1 MSEIKLTRQQY
12 TAATAGGQ
20 ACLVSAAAG
29 SGKTM
34 VLVQRLMGK
43 ICDPT
48 VNADITDFLVITY
61 TRAAAAELKSRILK
75 EINRRIRLEPEN
87 RHLRRQAVLCLKAH
101 ISTIHGFCTEIL
113 REHAQKIDI
122 SPDFRVADDVECTLI
137 KTNVLEQVLNAKYEG
152 IENDAQFKAFAEL
165 MVEMRGDKKLS
176 EAVLDAYEKLRSH
189 PNPGRWMMLQE
200 ELLELDGVCDLSE
213 TLWGQE
219 LIDHA
224 KGITEY
230 CIMKMK
236 NAYEEM
242 TQYPDMLK
250 AYGDSFQISIMDMES
265 FRRELECGW
274 DAAYNAREI
283 RFPTARVRGYDDIKA
298 VRNSCRDLMKKEA
311 ELFDGPSCDLLA
323 DMRSVASESCGLY
336 ALLRAFDEEYEKE
349 KRRRGVVDFPDQE
362 HLALKLLYDFAKG
375 TPTDAAA
382 DISRRYREILVDEYQ
397 DVNAVQEL
405 IFSSIT
411 KSGRNLFMVGDVKQS
426 IYRFRM
432 ADPTIFLR
440 KYTTFR
446 DYAEDAQEPFKVL
459 LPTNF
464 RSEKSILD
472 AVNYIFANLM
482 SKRFGEMDYTE
493 REYLNAG
500 ADYPPCDDSC
510 VEYDILETGEAVTD
524 KTAAEADFIAGR
536 IRQMV
541 EGGATACISGE
552 TRKLQYSDF
561 TILLRSVKNKA
572 WQYAYALD
580 RLGIPAEIPTGGNFF
595 ESYEVSLMMS
605 LLSVIDNPRQDI
617 PLVAVLRSPI
627 YRFTADELVEIRTT
641 NRKSSIYDAL
651 LECGGKSTKC
661 AEFAAA
667 LNALRDDALDLPA
680 DQLIWKI
687 YRDTGLIELV
697 TLSEGGETRQNNLM
711 ALAELARQF
720 EVNGYKGLFKF
731 VRQLSMMRDNGIS
744 VGGEAASG
752 SGVKIM
758 SIHKSKGLEF
768 PVVILAD
775 TTHKFNMQDTTKPIL
790 FHEKLGIGL
799 YRRDKK
805 RRIKY
810 PTIARRAVGRRIQSE
825 TLSEELRVL
834 YVALTRAKN
843 RLIMVSSVK
852 DSAKELTK
860 YWPGGE
866 YPAPPAV
873 LEGIQSYAGWLLL
886 TALTRPESSSVFLP
900 DIPKYNTD
908 ISDKWDMRLIRYTP
922 TDEAEK
928 QQQDK
933 PEVSYDS
940 GIMAK
945 IAENL
950 KYTYPYKESVQMP
963 SKLTATELKGRDIDL
978 EAAEDAEA
986 TIRANRKIRKPTL
999 SAIEKPLT
1007 PSERGTALHQTMQY
1021 INYSSCT
1028 DEGSIKLEIE
1038 RLVAQRFITQKQA
1051 DSVDTTKILT
1061 FFKSELGLRVL
1072 NSKNVKREFKFS
1084 ILLPANEL
1092 VSTTAEDEILFQ
1104 GVVDCFFEE
1113 NGELVIVDFKTD
1125 YLTDNNLEDKIQQ
1138 YTGQLAS
1145 YAKALNLMTGKR
1157 VSGAVL
1163 YFFSRDMAV
1172 KII

>member
-1 MSEIKLTRQQY
+1 MSEVKLTPQQH

-43 ICDPT
+43 ICDPAI
-48 VNADITDFLVITY
+48 NADITDFLVITY
-61 TRAAAAELKSRILK
+61 TRAAAAELKSRILR

-101 ISTIHGFCTEIL
+101 ISTIHGFCTELL

-137 KTNVLEQVLNAKYEG
+137 KSNVLEQVLNTKYEN
-152 IENDAQFKAFAEL
+152 IESDAQFKAFAEL

-189 PNPGRWMMLQE
+189 PNPEQWMSSQE
-200 ELLELDGVCDLSE
+200 ELLTLDGVCDLSE

-219 LIDHA
+219 LIEHA
-224 KGITEY
+224 KSITEH
-230 CIMKMK
+230 CVSKMK
-236 NAYEEM
+236 KAYEEM

-250 AYGDSFQISIMDMES
+250 AYGDSFQISISDMENL
-265 FRRELECGW
+265 RRELERGW
-274 DAAYNAREI
+274 DAAYNAREV
-283 RFPTARVRGYDDIKA
+283 RFPSARIRGYDDIKA
-298 VRNSCRDLMKKEA
+298 VRTSCRDLMKKEA
-311 ELFDGPSCDLLA
+311 ELFDGPSCDLLE
-323 DMRSVASESCGLY
+323 DMRGVAAESCGLY
-336 ALLRAFDEEYEKE
+336 ALLRAFDEGYEKE
-349 KRRRGVVDFPDQE
+349 KRRRGIVDFPDQE
-362 HLALKLLYDFAKG
+362 HLALKLLYDFEKG
-375 TPTDAAA
+375 APTDTAA
-382 DISRRYREILVDEYQ
+382 DVSRRYREILVDEYQ

-432 ADPTIFLR
+432 ADPTIFLA
-440 KYTTFR
+440 KYTSFR
-446 DYAEDAQEPFKVL
+446 DYAEDIREPFKVL

-482 SKRFGEMDYTE
+482 SKSFGEMDYTQ

-500 ADYPPCDDSC
+500 ADYPPCEDSC
-510 VEYDILETGEAVTD
+510 VEYDILETGDDVTD

-536 IRQMV
+536 IRQLV
-541 EGGATACISGE
+541 ESGTEAYISGE
-552 TRKLQYSDF
+552 MRRLKYSDF

-580 RLGIPAEIPTGGNFF
+580 RLGIPAEIPTGSNFF
-595 ESYEVSLMMS
+595 ESYEISLMMS

-617 PLVAVLRSPI
+617 PLIAVLRSPI
-627 YRFTADELVEIRTT
+627 YRFTADELVEIRTA

-651 LECGGKSTKC
+651 LEYSDNNAKC
-661 AEFAAA
+661 AEFVNA
-667 LNALRDDALDLPA
+667 LDALRDDALNLPA
-680 DQLIWKI
+680 DKLIWKL
-687 YRDTGLIELV
+687 YRETGLIELV
-697 TLSEGGETRQNNLM
+697 TLSEGGETRQNNLL
-711 ALAELARQF
+711 ALSELARQF
-720 EVNGYKGLFKF
+720 EANGYKGLFKF
-731 VRQLSMMRDNGIS
+731 VRQLNMMRDNGMS
-744 VGGEAASG
+744 VGGDTVSG

-775 TTHKFNMQDTTKPIL
+775 TTHRFNMQDTTKPIL

-810 PTIARRAVGRRIQSE
+810 PTIARRAVSRRIQSE

-852 DSAKELTK
+852 DSAKELAK
-860 YWPGGE
+860 YWQGGE
-866 YPAPPAV
+866 YPVPPAV
-873 LEGIQSYAGWLLL
+873 LEGVQSYAGWLLL
-886 TALTRPESSSVFLP
+886 TALTRPESAGIFSP
-900 DIPKYNTD
+900 DVPEYNTAAQQP
-908 ISDKWDMRLIRYTP
+908 WNMRLVKYSP
-922 TDEAEK
+922 TDEAVKK
-928 QQQDK
+928 QL
-933 PEVSYDS
+933 PEQTDTYDS
-940 GIMAK
+940 SI
-945 IAENL
+945 IPQIEERIS
-950 KYTYPYKESVQMP
+950 YVYPHKESIQLP
-963 SKLTATELKGRDIDL
+963 SKLTATELKGRDVDR
-978 EAAEDAEA
+978 EASEDAET
-986 TIRANRKIRKPTL
+986 TIKVSRKIRKPAL
-999 SAIEKPLT
+999 SVSEKPLT
-1007 PSERGTALHQTMQY
+1007 ASERGTALHQTMQY
-1021 INYSSCT
+1021 INYSCCS
-1028 DEGSIKLEIE
+1028 DRRSMELEIE
-1038 RLVAQRFITQKQA
+1038 RLVKQRFITQKQA
-1051 DSVDTTKILT
+1051 DSVDTEKIYT
-1061 FFKSELGLRVL
+1061 FFQSELGLRIL
-1072 NSKNVKREFKFS
+1072 NSKHVKREFKFS
-1084 ILLPANEL
+1084 VLIPANEL
-1092 VSTTAEDEILFQ
+1092 INTQADDEILFQ

-1125 YLTDNNLEDKIQQ
+1125 HLTDDNLEYKIQQ
-1138 YTGQLAS
+1138 YTGQLTS
-1145 YAKALNLMTGKR
+1145 YAKALNMMTGKR
-1157 VSGAVL
+1157 VAGAVL

>member
-1 MSEIKLTRQQY
+1 MSEVKLTPQQH

-43 ICDPT
+43 ICDPA

-87 RHLRRQAVLCLKAH
+87 RHLRRQSVLCLKAH
-101 ISTIHGFCTEIL
+101 ISTIHGFCTELL

-137 KTNVLEQVLNAKYEG
+137 KNNALEQVLNAKYEN
-152 IENDAQFKAFAEL
+152 IDNDAQFKAFAEL

-189 PNPGRWMMLQE
+189 PNPGQWMKNQE
-200 ELLELDGVCDLSE
+200 ELLKLDGVCDLSE

-219 LIDHA
+219 LIEHA
-224 KGITEY
+224 KSITEH
-230 CIMKMK
+230 CISKMK
-236 NAYEEM
+236 KAYEEM
-242 TQYPDMLK
+242 TQHPDMLK
-250 AYGDSFQISIMDMES
+250 AYGDSFQISISDMES
-265 FRRELECGW
+265 FRRELDCGW
-274 DAAYNAREI
+274 DAAYNALEI
-283 RFPTARVRGYDDIKA
+283 RFPAARVRGYEDIKA
-298 VRNSCRDLMKKEA
+298 VRSSCRDLMKKES
-311 ELFDGPSCDLLA
+311 ELFDGPSCDLLE
-323 DMRSVASESCGLY
+323 DMRGVAAESCGLY
-336 ALLRAFDEEYEKE
+336 ELLRAFDEEYEKE
-349 KRRRGVVDFPDQE
+349 KRSRGVVDFPDQE
-362 HLALKLLYDFAKG
+362 HLALRLLYDFEKG
-375 TPTDAAA
+375 VSTDAAA
-382 DISRRYREILVDEYQ
+382 DVSRRYREILVDEYQ

-411 KSGRNLFMVGDVKQS
+411 KYGRNLFMVGDVKQS

-432 ADPTIFLR
+432 ADPTIFLG
-440 KYTTFR
+440 KYTSFC
-446 DYAEDAQEPFKVL
+446 DYAEDLQEPFKVL

-472 AVNYIFANLM
+472 AVNYVFANLM

-510 VEYDILETGEAVTD
+510 VEYDILETGEDVTD
-524 KTAAEADFIAGR
+524 KTAAEADFVAGR
-536 IRQMV
+536 IRQLV
-541 EGGATACISGE
+541 ECGTEAYISGE
-552 TRKLQYSDF
+552 LRKLRYSDF

-595 ESYEVSLMMS
+595 DSYEISLMMS
-605 LLSVIDNPRQDI
+605 LLSIIDNPRQDI

-641 NRKSSIYDAL
+641 NRKSSLYDAL
-651 LECGGKSTKC
+651 LECGGNNSKC
-661 AEFAAA
+661 AEFAEA
-667 LNALRDDALDLPA
+667 LKMLRDDSLNLPA
-680 DQLIWKI
+680 DRLIWKI

-697 TLSEGGETRQNNLM
+697 SLSEGGEARQNNLM
-711 ALAELARQF
+711 TLAELARQF
-720 EVNGYKGLFKF
+720 EANGYKGLFKF
-731 VRQLSMMRDNGIS
+731 VRQLNMMRDNGIS
-744 VGGEAASG
+744 VGGDTVSG

-775 TTHKFNMQDTTKPIL
+775 TTHRFNMQDTTKSIL

-810 PTIARRAVGRRIQSE
+810 PTIARRAVSRRIQSE

-852 DSAKELTK
+852 DSAKELAK

-873 LEGIQSYAGWLLL
+873 LEGVQSYAGWLLL
-886 TALTRPESSSVFLP
+886 TALTRPESASIFSP
-900 DIPKYNTD
+900 DMPKYNTD
-908 ISDKWDMRLIRYTP
+908 VCDRWDMQLIRYVP
-922 TDEAEK
+922 TAEAEK
-928 QQQDK
+928 QLTEK
-933 PEVSYDS
+933 HELSHDS
-940 GIMAK
+940 GIMEK

-950 KYTYPYKESVQMP
+950 KYTYPYTASVQLP

-978 EAAEDAEA
+978 EAAEDAET
-986 TIRANRKIRKPTL
+986 TIRISRKIRRPDL
-999 SAIEKPLT
+999 SVGEKPLT
-1007 PSERGTALHQTMQY
+1007 ASERGTALHQAMQY
-1021 INYSSCT
+1021 INYSCCT
-1028 DEGSIKLEIE
+1028 DNNSIKLEIE
-1038 RLVAQRFITQKQA
+1038 RLVNQRFITQKQA
-1051 DSVDTTKILT
+1051 ESVKTEKILT
-1061 FFKSELGLRVL
+1061 FFKSELGLRIL
-1072 NSKNVKREFKFS
+1072 NSGLVKREFKFS
-1084 ILLPANEL
+1084 VLIPANEL
-1092 VSTTAEDEILFQ
+1092 VSTQAEDEILFQ

-1125 YLTDNNLEDKIQQ
+1125 YLTDDNLEYKIRQ
-1138 YTGQLAS
+1138 YTGQLSS
-1145 YAKALNLMTGKR
+1145 YAKALNMMTGKR